1 MTLYLTTH
9 AGKSRTTLQQILARH
24 TGHTD
29 FRCGTAP
36 GGKPYAVSDS
46 FSTPLYFSLSHSG
59 AYLALL
65 IHEYPVGIDLQLH
78 VPLRT
83 EKLAKRWFH
92 PAEYTVWTSVF
103 SDADRFFSLWTAKEA
118 YGKYLGCGLSPIYR
132 SISVL
137 SVPEVLCLLPC
148 LPGYTLCFCTAVPA
162 PVTVVVDPTVSG
174 YIAAEPVSLCDAIIK
189 TLL

>member
-92 PAEYTVWTSVF
+92 PAEYTVWTSGF

-137 SVPEVLCLLPC
+137 SVPDSVGL
-148 LPGYTLCFCTAVPA
+148 VP
-162 PVTVVVDPTVSG
+162 
-174 YIAAEPVSLCDAIIK
+174 
-189 TLL
+189 

>member
-9 AGKSRTTLQQILARH
+9 VGKSRTTLQQILARH

-36 GGKPYAVSDS
+36 G
-46 FSTPLYFSLSHSG
+46 G

-92 PAEYTVWTSVF
+92 PAEYTVWTSGF

-189 TLL
+189 R

>member
-1 MTLYLTTH
+1 MTLYLTTR

-92 PAEYTVWTSVF
+92 PAEYATWTSGF

-162 PVTVVVDPTVSG
+162 PVTVIVDPTVSG

-189 TLL
+189 R

>member
-9 AGKSRTTLQQILARH
+9 AGKSRTTLQQILVRH

-92 PAEYTVWTSVF
+92 PAEYTVWTSGF

-148 LPGYTLCFCTAVPA
+148 LPGYTLCFCTTVPA
-162 PVTVVVDPTVSG
+162 PVTVVVDPSVSG
-174 YIAAEPVSLCDAIIK
+174 YIAAEPVSLCDAITK
-189 TLL
+189 R